1 MFITVLMIK
10 STKRSVGVCHV
21 ITVTIVVDMNTHVHG
36 LSYFLS
42 PGTVIEKKKSLH
54 VIKTFKDWT
63 TFNELTFDKRQLVK
77 WRRKGGKPVR
87 GVYYL
92 SLEVT
97 EKPGQIWMRLHW
109 TIDFEPVRHQ

>member
-42 PGTVIEKKKSLH
+42 PGTVIEKKKKKVYTSSKLSKTELHLTSWRLINVSSLN
-54 VIKTFKDWT
+54 DA
-63 TFNELTFDKRQLVK
+63 
-77 WRRKGGKPVR
+77 
-87 GVYYL
+87 
-92 SLEVT
+92 
-97 EKPGQIWMRLHW
+97 EKEENQWGEFIICL
-109 TIDFEPVRHQ
+109 